1 MSIQTLYTAATG
13 MSAME
18 RKLDVIANNLANANT
33 ISFKRSDTNF
43 ETLFY
48 VHEKLPGSEDPNGN
62 LTATGISIGLG
73 TQVMSTQVDHRQGAF
88 KETGRQLDLAV
99 EGEGFFKL
107 EDPSGEPRY
116 TRAGNF
122 SINANGDLVMGSA
135 QTGRLLDPPINIPI
149 DATDVVIHP
158 NGLVQYRQ
166 VGNPDFVDA
175 GTLQLSGFINPQGL
189 LQVGENLYAQTE
201 SSGPENQGQP
211 GDPTLALGVLR
222 QGFQE
227 HSNVEP
233 VTELI
238 DLITTQRTFE
248 LNSQAVQA
256 GDEVLQ
262 LMANLRRF

>member
-13 MSAME
+13 MMSME
-18 RKLDVIANNLANANT
+18 KKLDVIANNLANANT
-33 ISFKRSDTNF
+33 IAFKRSDANF
-43 ETLFY
+43 ESLFY

-62 LTATGISIGLG
+62 LTATGISVGLG
-73 TQVMSTQVDHRQGAF
+73 SQVSSTQVDFRQGAF
-88 KETGRQLDLAV
+88 KETGKQLDMAIV
-99 EGEGFFKL
+99 GEGFLKV

-116 TRAGNF
+116 TRAGNL
-122 SINANGDLVMGSA
+122 SLNANGDFVLGSA
-135 QTGRLLDPPINIPI
+135 QTGRRLDPPINIPV
-149 DATDVVIHP
+149 DATDIVINP

-166 VGNPDFVDA
+166 VGSPDFVDA
-175 GTLQLSGFINPQGL
+175 GTIQLSNFINPEGL
-189 LQVGENLYAQTE
+189 LQMGENLYAQTE
-201 SSGPENQGQP
+201 ASGPENQGNP
-211 GDPTLALGVLR
+211 GDISLALGVVR

-262 LMANLRRF
+262 LLANLRRF